1 MEYLYNLLF
10 YFMIYSFAGWC
21 GEVIF
26 ATVRHGKFVNRGM
39 LHGAYCPIYG
49 FGLIIVIVCLTPI
62 KDSWLLLFVGSAVL
76 TTVLEFVTG
85 FVLDKIF
92 GRRWWDYSNK
102 KLNIG
107 GYICPQFTVVWGL
120 ASLAI
125 MKVIQPAVGFAVGL
139 IWKPLGIV
147 ILCLFYAVILTD
159 VILTFPEVKKL
170 RNEIRLIDELEKQ
183 LTAVSDAIGSGLSD
197 KTSQA
202 VEFSKEHGITPDEM
216 QKKADELKARLET
229 ASDSV
234 KQRNS
239 ERISELKGSAAER
252 REELTVRFNE
262 LNERLSELKA
272 KHKRLYKA
280 FPSLKEGR
288 AKLKK
293 AVQNRKR

>member
-1 MEYLYNLLF
+1 MEYFYNLLF

-21 GEVIF
+21 GEVVF
-26 ATVRHGKFVNRGM
+26 ATIRHGRFVNRGM

-76 TTVLEFVTG
+76 TTVLEFITG

-102 KLNIG
+102 KFNIG

-120 ASLAI
+120 ACLAI
-125 MKVIQPAVGFAVGL
+125 MKVVQPAIAFAVGL
-139 IWKPLGIV
+139 IWKPVGIAA
-147 ILCLFYAVILTD
+147 LCLFYAAIITD

-170 RNEIRLIDELEKQ
+170 RNEIRLIDDLEKQ
-183 LTAVSDAIGSGLSD
+183 LTAVSDSIGSGLSD

-202 VEFSKEHGITPDEM
+202 VEFSKEHGITSEEM
-216 QKKADELKARLET
+216 QKKADELKARLEA
-229 ASDSV
+229 ASDGV
-234 KQRNS
+234 KQRNA
-239 ERISELKGSAAER
+239 ERLSELKDNTLER
-252 REELTVRFNE
+252 REELTTRINE
-262 LNERLSELKA
+262 LNKKLSELKA

-280 FPSLKEGR
+280 FPSLKNNRE
-288 AKLKK
+288 KLKNAISK
-293 AVQNRKR
+293 RK